1 MTSWRNLTQRH
12 LPLGETVM
20 ACTGRSAYV
29 SEPGHKQARDRWRR

>member
-20 ACTGRSAYV
+20 PTGRPTYL
-29 SEPGHKQARDRWRR
+29 SEPGHNQAWERWRR